1 MPVPCRAGCGKNA
14 MLKRPKTGDA
24 LCKECFFWA
33 FETEIHFTIT
43 KGELFKKGDS
53 VAVAASG
60 GKDSTVLAH
69 VLKTLNERYNYG
81 LNLLLLSI
89 DEGITGYRDD
99 SLETVKQNRDDYEM
113 PLKILSY
120 KELYGWTMDEI
131 VAQIGRKNNCTFCG
145 VFRRQ
150 ALDRGAAMLN
160 VKCIATG
167 HNADDIAE
175 TVLMNVLRGDIARL
189 KRCTAISTGSEGT
202 IPRVKPLKYTY
213 EKEIVMYAHYK
224 KLVYFSTECVFAP
237 NAYRGHA
244 RALLKDMEKVRPT
257 CIMDIIYSGETMEVK
272 EAVSLPSQ
280 RVCIRCNFV
289 SSQEVC
295 KACVLLEGLNKGLPK
310 LGIGKSSKAKRM
322 LEEYNA
328 KQNKSLE
335 EAIKD
340 INEEYEKNNC
350 ISKGKVCR
358 SSCKNKQTTQIN
370 KIHNTNSERCCNG
383 QSDENADNDIT
394 NTKVKVLLKEYGLSE
409 PTQDDSSNLIAE
421 ETNHSDTEK
430 VANGVNDDDFE
441 VDSHNADEQIV
452 DEDDTCGGACGKI
465 DSLHINF

>member
-1 MPVPCRAGCGKNA
+1 MPVLCGTGCGKNA
-14 MLKRPKTGDA
+14 VLKRPKTGDA
-24 LCKECFFWA
+24 LCKDCFYWA
-33 FETEIHFTIT
+33 FETEIHYTIT
-43 KGELFKKGDS
+43 KSELFNRGDS

-69 VLKTLNERYNYG
+69 VLKTLNSRYDYG
-81 LNLLLLSI
+81 LNLTLLSI

-120 KELYGWTMDEI
+120 KDLYGWTMDEI

-150 ALDRGAAMLN
+150 ALDRGAAMLG

-224 KLVYFSTECVFAP
+224 KLVYFSTECIFAP

-244 RALLKDMEKVRPT
+244 RALLKDMEKIRPA
-257 CIMDIIYSGETMEVK
+257 CIMDIIYSGETMAVK
-272 EAVSLPSQ
+272 DEVSLPTQ
-280 RVCIRCNFV
+280 RTCVRCHFV

-295 KACVLLEGLNKGLPK
+295 KACVLLEGLNKGLPR
-310 LGIGKSSKAKRM
+310 LGIGKSSKAKKMLDEYHSKQNDALKSAVLELSDVNNEKSRM
-322 LEEYNA
+322 SRKCCKSGACNKIDCKETLTNGSDKCNSKQCCSGKCSSKDVDPAANNA
-328 KQNKSLE
+328 KLNNLLE
-335 EAIKD
+335 Q
-340 INEEYEKNNC
+340 YELDN
-350 ISKGKVCR
+350 SQASDR
-358 SSCKNKQTTQIN
+358 SSGQKETNIANRFEDDKS
-370 KIHNTNSERCCNG
+370 HN
-383 QSDENADNDIT
+383 
-394 NTKVKVLLKEYGLSE
+394 
-409 PTQDDSSNLIAE
+409 E
-421 ETNHSDTEK
+421 ETNGEEEDLCS
-430 VANGVNDDDFE
+430 ASCGRLG
-441 VDSHNADEQIV
+441 SLQI
-452 DEDDTCGGACGKI
+452 G
-465 DSLHINF
+465 F